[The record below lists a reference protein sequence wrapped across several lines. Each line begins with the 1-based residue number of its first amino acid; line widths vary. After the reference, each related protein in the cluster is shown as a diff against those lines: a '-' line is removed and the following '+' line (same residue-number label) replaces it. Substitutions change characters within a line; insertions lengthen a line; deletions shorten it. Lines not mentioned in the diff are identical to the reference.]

1 MTDTIDTT
9 GTTARLSQ
17 FLAGMARIRHFEER
31 VAELHAAGKIVGSV
45 HLCIGQE
52 AIYAGAAPA
61 LSLPADKVFATY
73 RGHGWAIAC
82 GVPLDRLFAE
92 LMGREAGINGGRG
105 GSAFL
110 TAPAFGFLGENSIVG
125 GAAPIATGA
134 AMAAEFD
141 GSGRVVLC
149 SFGEG
154 AMNQGAVHEALN
166 FAAIRRA
173 PVIFV
178 IENNT
183 YSELTPTSSMVRIDS
198 LYRRAS
204 AYGIRGARIDGNDPE
219 AVYQAIRHAAQEA
232 RAGNGPV
239 VIEAMTQR
247 LVGHYIGDA
256 QLYRPAGE
264 IDAARARDPIA
275 GVRRALLESGASEAL
290 LSQLT
295 DRVSREVDEA
305 AALAA
310 RAPLADAAT
319 VEEHLY
325 A

>member
-1 MTDTIDTT
+1 VTDM
-9 GTTARLSQ
+9 TARLSAY
-17 FLAGMARIRHFEER
+17 LTDLARIRLFEER
-31 VAELHAAGKIVGSV
+31 VAELHAAGQVVGSV

-52 AIYAGAAPA
+52 AIYAGAVRA
-61 LSLPADKVFATY
+61 LDLPRDKVFATY

-92 LMGREAGINGGRG
+92 LLGRQTGINGGRG

-110 TAPAFGFLGENSIVG
+110 TAPASGFMGENSIVG
-125 GAAPIATGA
+125 GAAPIAAGA
-134 AMAAEFD
+134 AMAAQFD
-141 GSGRVVLC
+141 GSGRVVVC

-183 YSELTPTSSMVRIDS
+183 YSELTPTSSMVRIDT

-219 AVYQAIRHAAQEA
+219 AVYQAILHAAQQA

-275 GVRRALLESGASEAL
+275 GVRRALLESGTSEAL

-295 DRVSREVDEA
+295 DRASREVDEA